1 MYIFM
6 YAGFLGSNEL
16 AIEIKKLELHFLE
29 TLGFVWFQNASHI
42 TTFIF
47 NHIYSVKYKLRFKL

>member
-1 MYIFM
+1 M

-29 TLGFVWFQNASHI
+29 TLGFV
-42 TTFIF
+42 
-47 NHIYSVKYKLRFKL
+47 